1 VKKEQIEPFIE
12 SLEKAMNNIAVE
24 PISIKKEKNIG
35 SSMEW
40 EFEKPPEMVF
50 RSQRDVK
57 EKQTVVPDHLEALRM
72 RYVNGEISEIEY
84 KRMKSF
90 LESDKN

>member
-1 VKKEQIEPFIE
+1 VKKEQIGPFIE
-12 SLEKAMNNIAVE
+12 SLEKAMNKIAVE

-50 RSQRDVK
+50 RSQWDVK